1 MRFMQINFIYS
12 DWQSDIYVAELDIH
26 YQKLNETHH

>member
-12 DWQSDIYVAELDIH
+12 DWQSDIFVAELDIH
-26 YQKLNETHH
+26 YLNETHQ